1 MPINDKKLKVEA
13 TLKEFLSNFQKDLNT
28 LQKSVKK
35 ESEDLVQK
43 LKTAANKDSV
53 QAKRAEL
60 EQMVEKNL
68 KKFEPTINKFVHELN
83 VSAKKAGVDLTEL
96 EKKVRS
102 NLQTA
107 RTRLSKA
114 GEGVKAKAKKKT
126 ARKSPAK
133 KATTLKKPAAAKASA
148 EKAPVADV
156 SAPEA

>member
-13 TLKEFLSNFQKDLNT
+13 TLKDFLSNFQKDLNT

-35 ESEDLVQK
+35 ESEDLVAK

-53 QAKRAEL
+53 QAKRKEL

-107 RTRLSKA
+107 RSKLSKA
-114 GEGVKAKAKKKT
+114 GDDVKAKAKKKT
-126 ARKSPAK
+126 ARKAPAK
-133 KATTLKKPAAAKASA
+133 KQSATLKKKPAAA
-148 EKAPVADV
+148 APAADTTPQ
-156 SAPEA
+156 A

>member
-1 MPINDKKLKVEA
+1 MAMNEKKLKVET

-53 QAKRAEL
+53 QAKRKEL
-60 EQMVEKNL
+60 EQMVEKKL

-96 EKKVRS
+96 EKKVRT

-114 GEGVKAKAKKKT
+114 GTEVKAKAKKRT
-126 ARKSPAK
+126 ARKAPAK
-133 KATTLKKPAAAKASA
+133 KQGATLKRKTEAKATVVT
-148 EKAPVADV
+148 EAPASD
-156 SAPEA
+156 AK

>member
-1 MPINDKKLKVEA
+1 MPMNDKKLKVEA

-53 QAKRAEL
+53 QAKRKEL

-96 EKKVRS
+96 EKKVRT

-107 RTRLSKA
+107 RTRLTKA

-126 ARKSPAK
+126 TRKGPSK
-133 KATTLKKPAAAKASA
+133 KGASLKKKTAAATPAAAEA
-148 EKAPVADV
+148 APQA
-156 SAPEA
+156 